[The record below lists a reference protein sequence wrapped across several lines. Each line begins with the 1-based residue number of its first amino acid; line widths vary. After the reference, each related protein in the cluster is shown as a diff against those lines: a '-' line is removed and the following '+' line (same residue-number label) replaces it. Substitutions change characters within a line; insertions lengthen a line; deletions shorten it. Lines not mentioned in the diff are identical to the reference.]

1 MVQLAIVAKYSGL
14 WSYIQ
19 LVSRCTGAAPLRSQ
33 HVTQMPCV
41 AYEPGVFCLRQ
52 VRAYFFLSLFASS
65 LCHFKAEM
73 KPSKPFRKLLH
84 IDQEQI
90 TTGKLCAAAV
100 RQQAASVIHGE

>member
-14 WSYIQ
+14 RSYIQ
-19 LVSRCTGAAPLRSQ
+19 LVSRRTGAAPLRSQ

-41 AYEPGVFCLRQ
+41 AYEPGVFCLRT
-52 VRAYFFLSLFASS
+52 YFFLSLFASS
-65 LCHFKAEM
+65 LCHFKAKM
-73 KPSKPFRKLLH
+73 KPSKPFRKLLR

-100 RQQAASVIHGE
+100 KQQAASVIHGE